1 MSKEM
6 RQQMDTFK
14 QRLTESENTDIS
26 DVSDSNSVSGLMFGM
41 DGEIIQLTKYKKNW
55 HGMFDEHKLDKEYK
69 TLDKKYKTKENFEH
83 FCYLN
88 YMGIDAEAVFVQ
100 KIREIE
106 TE

>member
-1 MSKEM
+1 MKDNKHIQSFNEH
-6 RQQMDTFK
+6 Q
-14 QRLTESENTDIS
+14 ENLNIS

-55 HGMFDEHKLDKEYK
+55 HGMFDEHKLDK
-69 TLDKKYKTKENFEH
+69 KYKTKENFEH

-88 YMGIDAEAVFVQ
+88 YLGIDAEAVFVQ
-100 KIREIE
+100 KIRQIE

>member
-1 MSKEM
+1 MKHLKT
-6 RQQMDTFK
+6 QK
-14 QRLTESENTDIS
+14 QLNEVSENLNIS
-26 DVSDSNSVSGLMFGM
+26 DVSDSNSVSGLMFGI

-55 HGMFDEHKLDKEYK
+55 HGMFDEHK
-69 TLDKKYKTKENFEH
+69 LDKKYKTKENFEH

>member
-1 MSKEM
+1 MKEN
-6 RQQMDTFK
+6 RIKRFN
-14 QRLTESENTDIS
+14 ENSELNIS
-26 DVSDSNSVSGLMFGM
+26 DVSDSNSVSGLMFGI

-55 HGMFDEHKLDKEYK
+55 HQMFVEHKI
-69 TLDKKYKTKENFEH
+69 DKKYKTRENFEH

-100 KIREIE
+100 KIRELE